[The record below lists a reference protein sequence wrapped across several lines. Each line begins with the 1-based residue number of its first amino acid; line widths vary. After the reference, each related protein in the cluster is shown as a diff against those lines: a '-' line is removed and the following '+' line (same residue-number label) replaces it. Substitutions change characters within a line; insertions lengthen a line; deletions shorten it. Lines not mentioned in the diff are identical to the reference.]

1 MILKNIDLKQIGGT
15 ERIEITFFFK
25 GNVETVW
32 FEVSDKN
39 FLMDNQSA
47 DAFLSFALLFAMKAG
62 EDIDISNFSV
72 SPLLLSSVERIQ
84 DIYTDWFKELVLK
97 RVCII
102 NAQPKPLMLNKKDR
116 ASASFF
122 SGGVDSFDTI
132 INTEE
137 ETDGEKIKNLLYIYG
152 YDVRLGDQKLFNEIK
167 KHLNEAALDLGKD
180 LIFVTTNLREFTERF
195 IGWDFVHGP
204 ALIAIGHLLSP
215 KIKTIYISASNS
227 VGQFTPNGSHPD
239 LDPLFAS
246 EALSVV
252 HYGIERK
259 RIDKIIKNI
268 SMSETAMK
276 HLRVCW
282 KNSGNKMNCST
293 CEKCVRTMIALEI
306 AGVLEKTQTF
316 TKSLDSQLIEEI
328 KIPNEGTA
336 NLYRELVPYLR
347 DTVIL
352 DRIKAQIVRKL
363 YEFDRSV
370 EEAGI
375 NGAEVTKSNGFMI
388 KTKNILFVDFNGVVS
403 YNPFWVSLR
412 DPNHELHLFNDAIE
426 KYLFKD
432 NVSIVMDWML
442 GKYTAEQIHEI
453 LEREVGVPYEKLFP
467 IFCEECKTIDISAKV
482 LERIQKLRDFYYCI
496 LITDNMDSFERFTLE
511 NNPILKDSFD
521 KIDNSYVMGRFK
533 KSDDGLYFR
542 DRIAE
547 QGAIIENCILIDDSK
562 NNCALFESLGG
573 KIHTTKNEDAA
584 VAALD
589 SIHKTTQ
596 SKWEWQY

>member
-1 MILKNIDLKQIGGT
+1 MILRNIDLKQIGGT
-15 ERIEITFFFK
+15 ERTEITFLFK

-32 FEVSDKN
+32 FEISDKN
-39 FLMDNQSA
+39 SLADNHSA
-47 DAFLSFALLFAMKAG
+47 DAFLSFAILLAMEAG
-62 EDIDISNFSV
+62 EDINISNFSV
-72 SPLLLSSVERIQ
+72 SPLLLASIEKIQ
-84 DIYTDWFKELVLK
+84 DIYMDWFKELALK
-97 RVCII
+97 RVRII
-102 NAQPKPLMLNKKDR
+102 NAQPKIPMLHKKDSM
-116 ASASFF
+116 SASFF

-132 INTEE
+132 INTEN
-137 ETDGEKIKNLLYIYG
+137 ETDGEKIKKLVYVYG
-152 YDVRLGDQKLFNEIK
+152 YDVRLGDKKLFNEIK
-167 KHLNEAALDLGKD
+167 KHLNEAARDLGKD
-180 LIFVTTNLREFTERF
+180 LIIISTNLREFTERF

-204 ALIAIGHLLSP
+204 ALITIGHILSP

-246 EALSVV
+246 EVLSIV
-252 HYGIERK
+252 HYGVERK
-259 RIDKIIKNI
+259 RIDKILKNI

-282 KNSGNKMNCST
+282 KNSGNKMNCGM

-316 TKSLDSQLIEEI
+316 TKSLDSQLIEKI

-336 NLYRELVPYLR
+336 NLYRELVSYLR

-352 DRIKAQIVRKL
+352 DSIRAQIVRKL
-363 YEFDRSV
+363 NKFDHSAYEAR
-370 EEAGI
+370 I
-375 NGAEVTKSNGFMI
+375 NGAEITKSNGFMKKI
-388 KTKNILFVDFNGVVS
+388 KNILFVDFNGVVS

-412 DPNHELHLFNDAIE
+412 DQNHELHSFSDAIE
-426 KYLFKD
+426 KYLFKE
-432 NVSIVMDWML
+432 NISIVMDWML

-467 IFCEECKTIDISAKV
+467 IFCEECRMIDISSRV
-482 LERIQKLRDFYYCI
+482 LERIQKLRDSYYCI

-589 SIHKTTQ
+589 SIHETTQ